1 MVPALKGGL
10 VARLTVTPPPPQG
23 NLGMEPFTPRSG
35 LAQANLGNPRSLAGI
50 HPQPWPGEFFLLQRR
65 DINLCSS
72 LIPWPPKQGS
82 QLVLGVMDGLAPSS

>member
-1 MVPALKGGL
+1 MAGL
-10 VARLTVTPPPPQG
+10 TIAPPG
-23 NLGMEPFTPRSG
+23 TLSLEPFTPRTG

-50 HPQPWPGEFFLLQRR
+50 HPQPSPGEFFLLQGR

-72 LIPWPPKQGS
+72 LIPWPLKQGS